1 MISIEQIVSNGTDI
15 FMNSEYQRII
25 SGQRIA
31 LNGEPYNLKVF
42 DNLLRYFEDTDEFE
56 KCIKLV
62 KVRKEITDHE
72 KNYIDK
78 WTPNL

>member
-62 KVRKEITDHE
+62 KARKEITDHE